1 MFISLLRTYF
11 QNFSNWHALFVVVVV
26 FFITFCSR
34 CGMVWDTACRPTD
47 DPFWAFLSPGAQE
60 PAETQTIFVHF
71 RKLKKIYIYFGHSST
86 KDNHPGFVLPQ
97 KFETSWA
104 LLGRLSRGFFF
115 SFAISGASNFKHS
128 FAFHEPVLD
137 FGMLMWE
144 LPGRVSYFVSSLL

>member
-1 MFISLLRTYF
+1 MFISLSRTYV
-11 QNFSNWHALFVVVVV
+11 QNFSNWHALFL

-104 LLGRLSRGFFF
+104 LLGRLSRGFFLVLPSQGPPILKIRSLF
-115 SFAISGASNFKHS
+115 TNPCWTWHAYVRAS
-128 FAFHEPVLD
+128 
-137 FGMLMWE
+137 W
-144 LPGRVSYFVSSLL
+144 SSLLFCI